1 MKLSMECISIKI
13 YKRKGFFK
21 NLTLYV
27 LIYSENAYKKK
38 YYRKVSKNSKNFIVR
53 TTQYD

>member
-1 MKLSMECISIKI
+1 MECISIKI